1 MSSVRL
7 PGLCGMN
14 PVVHLELHTGDGSRA
29 RVFYE
34 QLLRWRAEQ
43 ISGYWSLG
51 TGCGVVECDTPA
63 PAWLPYVAV
72 PDVVVTTERAQALGA
87 TVLLDPREG
96 PHGWRSVV
104 STPEGGEL
112 ALWQPKK
119 R

>member
-7 PGLCGMN
+7 AGLWGMN
-14 PVVHLELHTGDGSRA
+14 PVVHLELHTGHLARA
-29 RVFYE
+29 CALYE
-34 QLLRWRAEQ
+34 ELLGWRAEQ
-43 ISGYWSLG
+43 TRGYWSFG
-51 TGCGVVECDTPA
+51 TGCGVVECGSSA

-72 PDVVVTTERAQALGA
+72 RDVAVTTERARALGA
-87 TVLLDPREG
+87 AVLLDPREG

-112 ALWQPKK
+112 ALWQPK